1 MWGDKH
7 TNDTPNTRRHTWPGV
22 SSLGCWETE
31 AEDKEGHTQPACKMN
46 EADLRRQVSENLLAH
61 KRALASQRRD
71 GCAKAEGWHR
81 AWGAQ
86 GLQMSVAIQ
95 RAEVPF
101 LGKENTQETASTGF

>member
-1 MWGDKH
+1 M
-7 TNDTPNTRRHTWPGV
+7 
-22 SSLGCWETE
+22 
-31 AEDKEGHTQPACKMN
+31 
-46 EADLRRQVSENLLAH
+46 SENLLAH

-101 LGKENTQETASTGF
+101 LGKENTQETASTGFWGLWKFVTES